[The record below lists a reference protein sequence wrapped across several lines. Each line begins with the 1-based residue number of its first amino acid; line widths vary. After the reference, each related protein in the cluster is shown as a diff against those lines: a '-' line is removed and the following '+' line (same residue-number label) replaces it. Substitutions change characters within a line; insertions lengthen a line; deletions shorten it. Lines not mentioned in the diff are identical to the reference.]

1 MELLRS
7 FNTIVNS
14 ILSKVITIGFML
26 MTVIIFFQIIFR
38 YALHESLSWSEELAR
53 YFFIWVTFLGA
64 SVAFHE
70 RTHINVDL
78 FINYIK
84 SSRVRAALFLFGDLL
99 SLSFLMMLVVEGI
112 SVAIRVFK
120 LDQVS
125 ASMDFLPIGLIYLAV
140 PLGCLFMTLNIIM
153 HAGSHVRELLK
164 PAEEGE

>member
-7 FNTIVNS
+7 LNTIVNS
-14 ILSKVITIGFML
+14 ILSKVITVGFML

-84 SSRVRAALFLFGDLL
+84 NARVRAALFLFGDLL
-99 SLSFLMMLVVEGI
+99 SLSFLMMLVVEGT

-153 HAGSHVRELLK
+153 YAGSHVRELLK